1 MKKFLL
7 TAAVLLCT
15 AFGARAQSVAADIAG
30 NYTGDLYISL
40 AAPITDE
47 TEPITGQQVTLTAG
61 EDGTVTLALYN
72 FEFGGAPLGDIVV
85 PDLPVSVDADGN
97 VRFGE
102 IAPVSLVL
110 GGIIEATAQVNP
122 TTSLVSDSRLTADI
136 DVMWTNAG
144 EVPVPIYVRF
154 DGEQAAAPAPDPS
167 PAADI
172 AGDYTGDLYISL
184 AAPITDETEPITG
197 QQVTLTA
204 GEDGT
209 VTLALYNFEFG
220 GAPLGDIVVPDLPV
234 SVDADGNVRFGEI
247 APVSLV
253 LGGIIEATAQVNP
266 TTSLVSD
273 SRLTADIDVMWT
285 NAGEVPVPIYVRFV
299 SDGTSGIES
308 VTARPARSASGI
320 FTIDGRRVNAT
331 GADALP
337 AGLYI
342 IDGRKT
348 FVK

>member
-40 AAPITDE
+40 GAPITDE
-47 TEPITGQQVTLTAG
+47 TEPITGQQVTLTA
-61 EDGTVTLALYN
+61 D
-72 FEFGGAPLGDIVV
+72 
-85 PDLPVSVDADGN
+85 
-97 VRFGE
+97 
-102 IAPVSLVL
+102 
-110 GGIIEATAQVNP
+110 
-122 TTSLVSDSRLTADI
+122 
-136 DVMWTNAG
+136 
-144 EVPVPIYVRF
+144 
-154 DGEQAAAPAPDPS
+154 
-167 PAADI
+167 
-172 AGDYTGDLYISL
+172 
-184 AAPITDETEPITG
+184 
-197 QQVTLTA
+197 
-204 GEDGT
+204 EDGT

-299 SDGTSGIES
+299 SDGTSGIEG

-348 FVK
+348 LVK